1 MKINQ
6 KTFKMK
12 TNLIIKTGITA
23 VIALALVFT
32 SCRKKELEDE
42 DDTPLIS
49 TQANDAQ
56 TNDANADDAYADADN
71 SMSNS
76 RTLSGTSTA
85 GTNKIF
91 WPCDATID
99 TSQIQQG
106 IVTLTFNGNGCNG
119 KIRSGQIKYEVVNYV
134 TGVRWKDV
142 NAQLIVNFINYKV
155 TRNGKNMTINGTH
168 NLVNVTGG
176 LVSELSGDK
185 PSIVRTVSSTNM
197 SVVFDDNTTR
207 QWSVAKRRTW
217 DYNGGN
223 LKLTVTGEGSVNGLS
238 SVCAWG
244 TNRKGNSFT
253 IQITSPTVHLKNCGF
268 NKPNSG
274 TKIHTVGDRKATV
287 TMGTDASGNIS
298 TDICP
303 TNFKVEWTGRR
314 GKQRT
319 YIGTYN

>member
-1 MKINQ
+1 
-6 KTFKMK
+6 MK
-12 TNLIIKTGITA
+12 TNLIIKTGITTA
-23 VIALALVFT
+23 IALALVFT
-32 SCRKKELEDE
+32 SCRKKEMEDD

-49 TQANDAQ
+49 SQANDSQ
-56 TNDANADDAYADADN
+56 TNDANADDAYTDADN

-76 RTLSGTSTA
+76 RTLAGTSTA
-85 GTNKIF
+85 STTTYF
-91 WPCDATID
+91 WPCDATAD

-106 IVTLTFNGNGCNG
+106 IVTLTFNGSTCNG
-119 KIRSGQIKYEVVNYV
+119 KTRTGQIKYEVVNYAS
-134 TGVRWKDV
+134 GIRWKDV

-155 TRNGKNMTINGTH
+155 TRNSKNMTINGTH

-176 LVSELSGDK
+176 LVSQLSGDK

-197 SVVFDDNTTR
+197 NVVFDDNTTR

-223 LKLTVTGEGSVNGLS
+223 LKFSVTANADNNVS
-238 SVCAWG
+238 AWG

-253 IQITSPTVHLKNCGF
+253 TKIIYPVVCLKNCGW
-268 NKPNSG
+268 NKPTSG
-274 TKIHTVGDRKATV
+274 TIEHSVNDRNATV
-287 TMGTDASGNIS
+287 TLGTDASGNVS
-298 TDICP
+298 SNTCP
-303 TNFKVEWTGRR
+303 SNFKVEWTGRR